1 MSDVDVPN
9 LKLETEKIEDLE
21 NDKID
26 LTQIISIGESNNSN
40 GESDNDIKSENNE
53 DQEEAPLKIGRR
65 SLKRQKRKRR
75 ENSNCSEGF
84 SCDICDFVASNAAS
98 LGDYYFSH
106 FDTGLFTRQPHDSHK
121 TATRQ
126 PQYSHKTATRQPQDS
141 HMTAT

>member
-1 MSDVDVPN
+1 MSDVDIPN
-9 LKLETEKIEDLE
+9 LKLEAEEKIEDLE

-26 LTQIISIGESNNSN
+26 LTQIISISESINSN
-40 GESDNDIKSENNE
+40 GESDNDIKSEKIE

-98 LGDYYFSH
+98 LGDYIFSH
-106 FDTGLFTRQPHDSHK
+106 SDTGLLTRQ
-121 TATRQ
+121 
-126 PQYSHKTATRQPQDS
+126 
-141 HMTAT
+141 

>member
-1 MSDVDVPN
+1 MSDVDIPN
-9 LKLETEKIEDLE
+9 LKLEDEKIEDLE

-40 GESDNDIKSENNE
+40 GESDNDIKSDNDVKSEKIE

-84 SCDICDFVASNAAS
+84 SCDTCDFVASNAAS
-98 LGDYYFSH
+98 LGKYLILCH
-106 FDTGLFTRQPHDSHK
+106 PIVTRLSPDCHP
-121 TATRQ
+121 TVT
-126 PQYSHKTATRQPQDS
+126 
-141 HMTAT
+141 

>member
-1 MSDVDVPN
+1 MSDVDIPN

-53 DQEEAPLKIGRR
+53 DQEEALLKIGRR

-84 SCDICDFVASNAAS
+84 SCDTCDFVASNAAS

-106 FDTGLFTRQPHDSHK
+106 FETGLFT
-121 TATRQ
+121 
-126 PQYSHKTATRQPQDS
+126 
-141 HMTAT
+141 